1 MIDNEMELTRNKELA
16 TTFNTGMACGLALF
30 SLEMMRL
37 FDVVDGDDPRVVE
50 KLENI
55 LAITRMKSKMVDEYF
70 EHMVSTAK
78 NTDGVKTALKAVLAL
93 IRPDQGG

>member
-1 MIDNEMELTRNKELA
+1 MIDNEMELTHNKELSK
-16 TTFNTGMACGLALF
+16 TFSTGMACGLALF

-50 KLENI
+50 KLESI
-55 LAITRMKSKMVDEYF
+55 LALTRMKSEMVDAYF

-78 NTDGVKTALKAVLAL
+78 NTEDLKTALKAVLFS
-93 IRPDQGG
+93 IKPD